1 MNTGHT
7 TYPVVVERGILSK
20 ISGFIPKKAG
30 KVFVATTR
38 DVWGLHGSAVEQ
50 GLNGREIHAL
60 FFPGGEDRKRFESVE
75 AMAEQMVQLGADRS
89 SLVVAFGGGIAN
101 DMGGF
106 LAAIFMRGI
115 PVIQIPTTL
124 LAQVDA
130 AVGGKTGVNLASG
143 KNLIGSFHQP
153 LAVLIDPKVLSTL
166 PEREYRAGL
175 YEVVKHGIIASPEL
189 FEVMDGR
196 VSDVLAQKPDVVD
209 YMIAESVRIKAQ
221 VVSEDEKESDLRRIL
236 NFGHT
241 VGHALEA
248 ETKYSRFL
256 HGEAVA
262 FGMRAAT
269 YLAANA
275 GVLGSADQKRIL
287 ESVERYGPIPALKG
301 ITAEALASRLVSDK
315 KSIQGKVHFVL
326 PDRIGHVVIRSDI
339 AEPIVLESIQAALA

>member
-1 MNTGHT
+1 MPTFEVNTGHT
-7 TYPVVVERGILSK
+7 AYPVVVERGILSK
-20 ISGFIPKKAG
+20 VTEFIPAKAG

-38 DVWGLHGSAVEQ
+38 DVWNHQGKAIEEGLQ
-50 GLNGREIHAL
+50 GREFHPL
-60 FFPGGEDRKRFESVE
+60 YFPGGEEQKRFTSVE
-75 AMAEQMVQLGADRS
+75 ALAEQMVQLGADRS
-89 SLVVAFGGGIAN
+89 SLVIAFGGGIAN

-124 LAQVDA
+124 LSQVDA
-130 AVGGKTGVNLASG
+130 AVGGK
-143 KNLIGSFHQP
+143 NLIGCFHQP
-153 LAVLIDPKVLSTL
+153 IAVLIDPNVLSTL

-189 FEVMDGR
+189 FEVMDR
-196 VSDVLAQKPDVVD
+196 QVPDVLAQKADVVD
-209 YMIAESVRIKAQ
+209 YMIAESVRIKAH
-221 VVSEDEKESDLRRIL
+221 VVSEDEKEGGLRRIL

-269 YLAANA
+269 YLAAKA
-275 GVLGSADQKRIL
+275 GVLGEADKTRIL
-287 ESVERYGPIPALKG
+287 DSVERYGPIPPLNG
-301 ITAEALASRLVSDK
+301 ISADALAARLVSDK

-326 PDRIGHVVIRSDI
+326 PDRIGHTIVRNDI
-339 AEPIVLESIQAALA
+339 AAPVVLESIQAALA